1 MASLGPH
8 HNASSVSPPPLPA
21 LLFTEQRQKERLRE
35 REKVG
40 NSHPVLLY
48 RRQKE
53 RETVTRYGYIG
64 DRKREKQSPSTVIP
78 ETEREGN
85 SHPVRLY
92 RRQKERETVTQ
103 YRYIGDRKR
112 ETVTQYGYIGD
123 RKREKQSSSTAI
135 SGLEKESK

>member
-53 RETVTRYGYIG
+53 RETVTRYGYIS
-64 DRKREKQSPSTVIP
+64 EI
-78 ETEREGN
+78 ERERN

-103 YRYIGDRKR
+103 Y
-112 ETVTQYGYIGD
+112 GYIGD
-123 RKREKQSSSTAI
+123 RKREKQSPSTVI
-135 SGLEKESK
+135 SEIEREKQSPNTVISEIERERNSHPVPLYRR